1 MLIIV
6 DLNSF
11 YLVITMCLAI
21 PGKILEINDESHSA
35 LVDFDGIKQEVII
48 ALIQNPEVGKYVII
62 HAGYAIEQMAE
73 EEALEAINQ
82 WKDISEDQDIDLSDV
97 I

>member
-1 MLIIV
+1 
-6 DLNSF
+6 
-11 YLVITMCLAI
+11 MCLAI
-21 PGKILEINDESHSA
+21 PGKILEINKEKHSA

-48 ALIQNPEVGKYVII
+48 ALIQDPEVGKYVII
-62 HAGYAIEQMAE
+62 HAGYAIEQMNE

-82 WKDISEDQDIDLSDV
+82 FNEIAKEQNLKLEDV